1 MPTNFAFLKQE
12 WPEIFAIAVKAE
24 NLANTDP
31 GTVNKDARFLMDEYR
46 RISNEYL
53 WKFEMSTARE
63 NQPLQTPGL
72 IDALDSY
79 LARGEISDPPHLLSY
94 LTELLTDERLPL
106 LARNHVSR
114 LIKQI
119 EKLKSK

>member
-1 MPTNFAFLKQE
+1 MGKVEIKLKKDGHE
-12 WPEIFAIAVKAE
+12 RTVTFNW
-24 NLANTDP
+24 
-31 GTVNKDARFLMDEYR
+31 TVNKDARFLMDEYR

-63 NQPLQTPGL
+63 NQPLLTPGL

-79 LARGEISDPPHLLSY
+79 LGRNEISDPPHLLPF
-94 LTELLTDERLPL
+94 LTQLSTDERLPL
-106 LARNHVSR
+106 IARNHLSR

-119 EKLKSK
+119 EKELKK